1 MAWNMVKFSIFFKG
15 IGIYDNVY
23 VIYSVLFKDAAN
35 IKKYERTSME
45 LWWNGTDRR
54 NPKS

>member
-23 VIYSVLFKDAAN
+23 VIYSVLFNDAAN